1 MMKKMFIFVL
11 LLALIAPSS
20 VFANES
26 RDVEIYGPGEWDLK
40 GQKNVNF
47 AFIKRTVS
55 DSFIATDGGNFK
67 IDLTS
72 SLYSSNNYVQA
83 TIYINGN
90 EGVTKGTPVS
100 NYKGT
105 IEFSGIPKGAS
116 VFFYIEVANSD
127 TFN

>member
-26 RDVEIYGPGEWDLK
+26 RDVEIYGPGEWDFK
-40 GQKNVNF
+40 GQENVNF
-47 AFIKRTVS
+47 AIIKETVS

-72 SLYSSNNYVQA
+72 SFDSSNYVQA

-90 EGVTKGTPVS
+90 QGVTKGTQVS

-105 IEFSGIPKGAS
+105 IEFSGIPTGAS
-116 VFFYIEVANSD
+116 VFFYIEVAKSD
-127 TFN
+127 TFNF